1 MKHAEEAIEKVLAGL
16 RNCDVPPE
24 MEHRILGTLED
35 HASVRSRSRWHRLI
49 PLWLEIQPPVA
60 VTRPIACGVALAAI
74 FTLALAIPAIHRL
87 GHAPTPSKKDSAPL
101 PSLPAAPSSAVAA
114 NAPLPAP
121 VPIIRHKG
129 RSKANRA
136 ELVPA
141 SDSLALHEM
150 HAASR
155 PEPPMPLTEQE
166 KLLVRFVHT
175 RSREELA
182 MLDPVKWAARDA
194 QERAELDRFFGQ

>member
-1 MKHAEEAIEKVLAGL
+1 MKHAEEAIENVLAGL
-16 RNCDVPPE
+16 RNCHVPPE
-24 MEHRILGTLED
+24 MERRILCALED
-35 HASVRSRSRWHRLI
+35 HASARSRSRWRRLM
-49 PLWLEIQPPVA
+49 PLWLGVQPPAA
-60 VTRPIACGVALAAI
+60 VTRPIARGVALAAI
-74 FTLALAIPAIHRL
+74 FTLFLAVLAIHRL

-101 PSLPAAPSSAVAA
+101 SSLPAAAPSAVAA
-114 NAPLPAP
+114 NAPLPAS
-121 VPIIRHKG
+121 VPIVRRKG

-141 SDSLALHEM
+141 SDSLALREM
-150 HAASR
+150 HASSR

-166 KLLVRFVHT
+166 KLLVRFVHA